1 MTPPPA
7 VIPAL
12 NQVGWHVRIEM
23 QSTVLLLLSVL
34 FLCVCLY
41 LCLSYVG
48 GAFLHPRTRPQFVTC
63 KDSGVIY
70 VDTMGSV
77 KKRWASRGY
86 PQSKIQENVQAEI
99 MQVLLEE
106 SRDSYKPEIVKELQN
121 DTIEQLEQNV
131 VNAVKFVQG
140 VV

>member
-1 MTPPPA
+1 
-7 VIPAL
+7 
-12 NQVGWHVRIEM
+12 M

-34 FLCVCLY
+34 FLCLCLY

-77 KKRWASRGY
+77 KKRWAWVTTRAAFL
-86 PQSKIQENVQAEI
+86 PC
-99 MQVLLEE
+99 VLH
-106 SRDSYKPEIVKELQN
+106 DCP
-121 DTIEQLEQNV
+121 T
-131 VNAVKFVQG
+131 
-140 VV
+140 